1 MDSRQIFVLIVMA
14 SAVVVF
20 LGVIMFNVFNIHWE
34 VKDSR
39 KRLFDY
45 LDANMKAR
53 KHLDK
58 IMYDNGRITEKPSK
72 KYIMDNLPDLIKDH
86 VISVGWRMTA
96 TPIDPKYRT
105 VGATK
110 IMEIYITDNSTN
122 ESELIHTAIYDE
134 RKERWEVRELE

>member
-20 LGVIMFNVFNIHWE
+20 LGVITFNVFNIHWE

-39 KRLFDY
+39 KRLFGY
-45 LDANMKAR
+45 LDDCMKAR
-53 KHLDK
+53 KHLGQILRD
-58 IMYDNGRITEKPSK
+58 TEKAQNLPK

-86 VISVGWRMTA
+86 AISVGWRMTA

-105 VGATK
+105 VAATK

-122 ESELIHTAIYDE
+122 ESVLIHTAIYDE